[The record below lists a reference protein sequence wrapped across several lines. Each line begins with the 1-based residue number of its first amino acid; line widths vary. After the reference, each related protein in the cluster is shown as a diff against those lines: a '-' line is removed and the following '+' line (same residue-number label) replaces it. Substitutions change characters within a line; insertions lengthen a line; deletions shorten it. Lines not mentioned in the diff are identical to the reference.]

1 MLSLAPVATHTTEHP
16 VATSARLRPAV
27 LTLALPLA
35 VVAVFAVLR
44 WSGVPPFGSDFD
56 EYRLV
61 AQELLDSG
69 RPLVAGVEATK
80 YPLGYPLVLA
90 SFDVLGLPVTATAMA
105 LNLALVGGLAG
116 VVVALAWSVGR
127 AVVAAVPAAVYA
139 VAGTGVW
146 GSVYVVMPD
155 LGFLVL
161 AALVLWRTARLA
173 SRRDVWVLTALVA
186 GATVLK
192 STGLLLALA
201 AGVAVVFGARP
212 LRRLAWVP
220 VAAGVALTGLMAA
233 LNAPYPEHTTGYART
248 FFLVQAT
255 DAAQGEATLVD
266 IAGRLVE
273 RADMV
278 LRDVGFALVGS
289 DVPTP
294 WSWLIGLALGA
305 AGAWALRAAPARRA
319 YVLAFLA
326 IWLPAMALWPYSS
339 VRFQLPLVPLAA
351 VGVGW
356 LAAGAA
362 RRLGTA
368 GAVAAVA
375 VLGAYVVN
383 SAVGLRTDVAAE
395 RARVGAVADDTEEMV
410 AWGRTHI
417 PEGEVIASLA
427 YREIA
432 YRLDRPVAPLGY
444 TTDVDRLWDQ
454 AVAADARWLVV
465 MPSLYGSRGAIEER
479 FLAAFADR
487 LRLAHDTPTVDTYEL
502 VES

>member
-1 MLSLAPVATHTTEHP
+1 
-16 VATSARLRPAV
+16 
-27 LTLALPLA
+27 
-35 VVAVFAVLR
+35 
-44 WSGVPPFGSDFD
+44 
-56 EYRLV
+56 
-61 AQELLDSG
+61 
-69 RPLVAGVEATK
+69 VAGVEATK

-90 SFDVLGLPVTATAMA
+90 LFDVLGLSVTATAIA
-105 LNLALVGGLAG
+105 LNLALV
-116 VVVALAWSVGR
+116 VALAG

-161 AALVLWRTARLA
+161 AALVLWRTGRLA
-173 SRRDVWVLTALVA
+173 ARPDVWVLTALVA
-186 GATVLK
+186 GATLLK

-233 LNAPYPEHTTGYART
+233 LNAPHPEHTTGYART

-273 RADMV
+273 RADLV

-289 DVPTP
+289 NVPTP
-294 WSWLIGLALGA
+294 WSWLIGLALVA
-305 AGAWALRAAPARRA
+305 AGAWALRGVPARRA

-362 RRLGTA
+362 RRLGSA

-383 SAVGLRTDVAAE
+383 SAVGLRTDVATE

-417 PEGEVIASLA
+417 PEEEVIASLA

-432 YRLDRPVAPLGY
+432 YRLDRPVVPLGY
-444 TTDVDRLWDQ
+444 TTDVDQLWDQ

-479 FLAAFADR
+479 LLAAFAGR

-502 VES
+502 LES

>member
-1 MLSLAPVATHTTEHP
+1 MLSLAPVAIDTTEQRA
-16 VATSARLRPAV
+16 ATSARLRPVA

-90 SFDVLGLPVTATAMA
+90 LFDVLGLPVTATAIA
-105 LNLALVGGLAG
+105 LNLALVGALAG
-116 VVVALAWSVGR
+116 VVVALAWSAAR
-127 AVVAAVPAAVYA
+127 SLVAAVPAAVYA
-139 VAGTGVW
+139 VAGVGVW

-161 AALVLWRTARLA
+161 AALVLWRTGRLA
-173 SRRDVWVLTALVA
+173 SRWDVWVLTALVA
-186 GATVLK
+186 GATLLK

-233 LNAPYPEHTTGYART
+233 FNAPYPEHTTGYART

-266 IAGRLVE
+266 IGGRLVE
-273 RADMV
+273 RADLV

-289 DVPTP
+289 NVATP
-294 WSWLIGLALGA
+294 WSWLIGLALVA
-305 AGAWALRAAPARRA
+305 AGAWALWGSPTRRA
-319 YVLAFLA
+319 YVSAFLA
-326 IWLPAMALWPYSS
+326 VWLPAMALWPYSS

-375 VLGAYVVN
+375 VLAAYVVN
-383 SAVGLRTDVAAE
+383 SAVGLRTEVAAE
-395 RARVGAVADDTEEMV
+395 QARVGAVADDTEAMV
-410 AWGRTHI
+410 SWGETHI
-417 PEGEVIASLA
+417 PEGEAIASLA

-432 YRLDRPVAPLGY
+432 YRLDRPVVPLGY
-444 TTDVDRLWDQ
+444 TTDVDELWDQ

-479 FLAAFADR
+479 FLATFADR

-502 VES
+502 LEG